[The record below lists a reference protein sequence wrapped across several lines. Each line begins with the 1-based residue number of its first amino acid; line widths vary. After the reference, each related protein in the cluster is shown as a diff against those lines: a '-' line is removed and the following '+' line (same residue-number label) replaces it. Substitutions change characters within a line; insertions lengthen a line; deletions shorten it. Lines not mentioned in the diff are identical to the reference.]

1 MNKDN
6 NAIFYITAVL
16 FAIVGLSA
24 TINENDLLLILS
36 FLTIILIVSCV
47 FLVRIC
53 SKLDQI
59 NRKLGK

>member
-6 NAIFYITAVL
+6 NAIFYVTVVI

-24 TINENDLLLILS
+24 TINKNDLLLILS
-36 FLTIILIVSCV
+36 FMTTILIVCCV